1 MLRNKKYLGDDY
13 YPAIID
19 KEIFDKAEEIRM
31 SRAKALGR
39 VWELEGKMDILFP
52 TSFSMPTVK
61 KVSDDPFKQA
71 AYAYSLIESEVD
83 MGGTE

>member
-1 MLRNKKYLGDDY
+1 
-13 YPAIID
+13 
-19 KEIFDKAEEIRM
+19 M

-39 VWELEGKMDILFP
+39 VWELEGKKDILFP

-61 KVSDDPFKQA
+61 KVSDDPFEQA